1 MRWLHRTVA
10 VLGIAVVFGV
20 LSTAVAGASFSNA
33 LSAASTVGTKRIF
46 PTSQAVAAWDVS
58 DASAGSTAVS
68 AADPWLAVDGR
79 TFTTST
85 LTSSFTS
92 SRYVELTLS
101 SPLPGNVPVSS
112 VTLNVTMAQ
121 SGGGTGCV
129 YAEVRR
135 ASTSAL
141 LGTQGSSSSP
151 LACSSSTT
159 QATTTSN
166 LTYITSSSDAD
177 DLKIKVFV
185 RNSSSQS
192 IAFDRLTVTG
202 TTYST
207 SFTLAETSVANSS
220 SGTATTT
227 PWSLAAADTTTLS
240 PASAWT
246 TSFSSARYLTFT
258 ASAVV
263 PTGATITGVTLRNA
277 YANASGTAATCVY
290 LQVYSGATLLGT
302 HGSSASPLSCNSTA
316 TQATDVVSLPEV
328 DTPAEASSVS
338 IKLYVRNAS
347 SGATRHGLLTLTVD
361 YSLT

>member
-1 MRWLHRTVA
+1 MRSLRRTVA
-10 VLGIAVVFGV
+10 AIAIAVAFGV

-33 LSAASTVGTKRIF
+33 LSTAATVGTKRIF
-46 PTSQAVAAWDVS
+46 PTSQAVAASDVS

-68 AADPWLAVDGR
+68 AADPWLAVDAR
-79 TFTTST
+79 VFTTSA
-85 LTSSFTS
+85 LTSSFSS

-101 SPLPGNVPVSS
+101 TPLAGNVPVSS
-112 VTLNVTMAQ
+112 VTLNVTMAAAA
-121 SGGGTGCV
+121 GGTGCI

-159 QATTTSN
+159 QATTTSS
-166 LTYITSSSDAD
+166 LTYITSSTDAD

-185 RNSSSQS
+185 RNSTSQTL
-192 IAFDRLTVTG
+192 AFDRLTVTG
-202 TTYST
+202 TSYST
-207 SFTLAETSVANSS
+207 AFTLAETSVTNSS

-246 TSFSSARYLTFT
+246 TSFSSARYLTF
-258 ASAVV
+258 AVPAIV
-263 PTGATITGVTLRNA
+263 PTGSTITSVTLRNA
-277 YANASGTAATCVY
+277 YANASVTTATCVY
-290 LQVYSGATLLGT
+290 FQVYNGATLLGT
-302 HGSSASPLSCNSTA
+302 HGSTGTPLSCNSTT

-328 DTPAEASSVS
+328 DTVAEANALT

-347 SGATRHGLLTLTVD
+347 SGQTRHGLLTLTVD